1 MHEAALLTLDAPPV
15 EHKLIGP
22 RLLQQSRL
30 CLDRVYTLATM
41 YRLEGDTRFAD
52 RARTEM
58 LTAASFP
65 DWNPSHFLDTAE
77 MTHALAIGYDWL
89 HDYLDEEARATI
101 RQAII
106 EKGLQPA
113 LACYKD
119 RVRWVVYT
127 YNWSQVCN
135 GGIGIGALAIADEQP
150 ELAEY
155 ILSRALVSIRRPMET
170 YAPDGGWD
178 EGPGYW
184 HYATR
189 YNVYFLAAL
198 ESALGTDF
206 GLSRMPGF
214 SRTGDFRVNFVGPVG
229 HTFNYA
235 DATSHPGGG
244 DEPGEGAAEMFW
256 LARKF
261 HNPLYAWHQHEY
273 LDHPHALDLLWFD
286 PRVSGPKATG
296 MPLDALFRKTD
307 VAFFRSAWEDGEA
320 IFLGFKGGDSRA
332 SHSHLDLGSF
342 VLDALGH
349 RWAVDLGRDDYN
361 LPGYFSD
368 KRWTYYRMRTESHN
382 TLLIDGEN
390 QDPAAKAPIHKF
402 VSTPEH
408 AFAIANLSEAYPM
421 ARRVLRGIGLLE
433 RRHVLVQD
441 EVAADE
447 AVDVLEMIH
456 KLAARYA
463 DELSTHLSF
472 ESTTDR
478 KAALQNADF
487 VINTVYIK
495 GHHHARAMRELTAKH
510 GYYYGGVRLPD
521 FYQLGLMLDVARD
534 MEKICPDAWLI
545 QSGNPVFD
553 GCTLM
558 TRETGIKVCGLCHGH
573 YGYYDLAQTVGI
585 EHPER
590 ITWQAPGL
598 NHNIWLTDF
607 IYEGKDAYPLI
618 DEWINTKGEE
628 YWRTHVA
635 TRTHDIQM
643 SRGAVHEY
651 RMYGLFPIGDTAR
664 RGGSWY
670 HTDLETK
677 KHWFGQPWGGPDTE
691 VARPVYVENLQK
703 RIAEMTQLTADPK
716 ASLVEAFGAKKTR
729 EQQVP
734 IIDGLVNDNEGQ
746 FQVNVPNRGALEG
759 VPEDVVV
766 EVPAVV
772 NKKGGG
778 DDPPP
783 SRLPEKLR
791 RAQGLRTQ
799 VRAAGWQYMSM
810 ALRCW

>member
-1 MHEAALLTLDAPPV
+1 MSNPV
-15 EHKLIGP
+15 KISVIGAGSAQFS
-22 RLLQQSRL
+22 LGLVKDL
-30 CLDRVYTLATM
+30 CLTDGLAGSHVCFM
-41 YRLEGDTRFAD
+41 DT
-52 RARTEM
+52 
-58 LTAASFP
+58 S
-65 DWNPSHFLDTAE
+65 
-77 MTHALAIGYDWL
+77 
-89 HDYLDEEARATI
+89 EER
-101 RQAII
+101 
-106 EKGLQPA
+106 
-113 LACYKD
+113 
-119 RVRWVVYT
+119 
-127 YNWSQVCN
+127 
-135 GGIGIGALAIADEQP
+135 
-150 ELAEY
+150 
-155 ILSRALVSIRRPMET
+155 
-170 YAPDGGWD
+170 
-178 EGPGYW
+178 
-184 HYATR
+184 
-189 YNVYFLAAL
+189 
-198 ESALGTDF
+198 
-206 GLSRMPGF
+206 
-214 SRTGDFRVNFVGPVG
+214 
-229 HTFNYA
+229 
-235 DATSHPGGG
+235 
-244 DEPGEGAAEMFW
+244 
-256 LARKF
+256 
-261 HNPLYAWHQHEY
+261 
-273 LDHPHALDLLWFD
+273 
-286 PRVSGPKATG
+286 
-296 MPLDALFRKTD
+296 
-307 VAFFRSAWEDGEA
+307 
-320 IFLGFKGGDSRA
+320 
-332 SHSHLDLGSF
+332 
-342 VLDALGH
+342 
-349 RWAVDLGRDDYN
+349 
-361 LPGYFSD
+361 
-368 KRWTYYRMRTESHN
+368 
-382 TLLIDGEN
+382 
-390 QDPAAKAPIHKF
+390 
-402 VSTPEH
+402 
-408 AFAIANLSEAYPM
+408 
-421 ARRVLRGIGLLE
+421 
-433 RRHVLVQD
+433 
-441 EVAADE
+441 
-447 AVDVLEMIH
+447 LEMIH

-478 KAALQNADF
+478 KAALQDADF

-651 RMYGLFPIGDTAR
+651 RMYGLFPIGDTVR

-759 VPEDVVV
+759 VPDDVVV

-772 NKKGGG
+772 NKKGIQPMHVGSLPPKIMLEQILPNWLDMERNLLSFNTG
-778 DDPPP
+778 DR
-783 SRLPEKLR
+783 SMLLWNALESH
-791 RAQGLRTQ
+791 QTQ
-799 VRAAGWQYMSM
+799 SYDQAVAVLEELLAMDGHQEM
-810 ALRCW
+810 ADSFKFPTAL